1 MNKLP
6 TLFLSHGAPTLPL
19 ESGAVPDFL
28 KQLGQTLPTPKA
40 ILVVSAHWETKQPLV
55 SAATHPRTIHDFSG
69 FPKELYQMQYPA
81 PGAPKL
87 AARVVELLADAGMPC
102 EVSVVRGLDHGAWT
116 PLILMY
122 PPANI
127 PVTQLSIQ
135 PGLSPQYHFQLGQS
149 LQSLRDEGVLIL
161 ASGNA
166 THNLRELN
174 PTEQAIS
181 PEWVTQFAQWLDDAI
196 LAGNTESLLHYRE
209 LAPFAVRNHPTD
221 EHLLP
226 MFVAMGAAGNPVEAT
241 QLHSSF
247 TYGVLSMAAY
257 AFDSKEAGL

>member
-28 KQLGQTLPTPKA
+28 KHLGQTLPTPKA
-40 ILVVSAHWETKQPLV
+40 ILVISAHWETKHPIV
-55 SAATHPRTIHDFSG
+55 SAAPHPRTIHDFNG
-69 FPKELYQMQYPA
+69 FAKALYQMQYPA
-81 PGAPKL
+81 PGAPEV
-87 AARVVELLADAGMPC
+87 ADRVVELLADAEINC
-102 EVSVVRGLDHGAWT
+102 EVSSDRGLDHGAWT

-122 PPANI
+122 PQANI

-135 PGLSPQYHFQLGQS
+135 PGLNPQYHFELGQA
-149 LQSLRDEGVLIL
+149 LAPLRDEGVLIL

-174 PTEQAIS
+174 ATEAAP

-196 LAGNTESLLHYRE
+196 LAGKTEALLQYRE

-226 MFVAMGAAGNPVEAT
+226 MFVAMGAAGNAVEAT

-257 AFDSKEAGL
+257 GFESKEAFEL

>member
-1 MNKLP
+1 MDKLP
-6 TLFLSHGAPTLPL
+6 ALFLSHGAPTLPL
-19 ESGAVPDFL
+19 ESGAVPNFL

-40 ILVVSAHWETKQPLV
+40 ILVISAHWETKHPIV
-55 SAATHPRTIHDFSG
+55 SAATHPRTIHDFNG
-69 FPKELYQMQYPA
+69 FPRELYQMQYSA
-81 PGAPKL
+81 PGAPEL
-87 AARVVELLADAGMPC
+87 ADRVVELLADVGMHC
-102 EVSVVRGLDHGAWT
+102 EVSRDRGLDHGAWT

-122 PPANI
+122 PAANI

-135 PGLSPQYHFQLGQS
+135 PDLNPQYHFQLGQA
-149 LQSLRDEGVLIL
+149 LQSLRHEGVLIL

-174 PTEQAIS
+174 ATEDIP
-181 PEWVTQFAQWLDDAI
+181 PEWVTQFAEWLDDAL
-196 LAGNTESLLHYRE
+196 LAGNTEALLHYRE

-226 MFVAMGAAGNPVEAT
+226 VFVAMGAAGNPVEAT

-257 AFDSKEAGL
+257 AFDSDEAEL

>member
-1 MNKLP
+1 MDKLP

-40 ILVVSAHWETKQPLV
+40 ILVISAHWETKHPIV
-55 SAATHPRTIHDFSG
+55 SAATHPLTIHDFSG
-69 FPKELYQMQYPA
+69 FPKELYQMQYRA
-81 PGAPKL
+81 PGAPEL
-87 AARVVELLADAGMPC
+87 ADHVVELLGDAGINC
-102 EVSVVRGLDHGAWT
+102 EVSVDRGLDHGAWT
-116 PLILMY
+116 PLIVMY
-122 PPANI
+122 PEANI

-135 PGLSPQYHFQLGQS
+135 PNLNPQYHFELGKA
-149 LQSLRDEGVLIL
+149 LQPLRDEGVLIL

-174 PTEQAIS
+174 PTDQAVP
-181 PEWVTQFAQWLDDAI
+181 PEWVTQFAQWLDNAI
-196 LAGNTESLLHYRE
+196 VADKTEALLHYRE

-226 MFVAMGAAGNPVEAT
+226 LFVAMGAAGKDSTAT

-257 AFDSKEAGL
+257 AFDREKVDL